1 VSASTT
7 LPRISPMLV
16 RLLSL
21 SRSFVLPLQDKFLAG
36 MYNYYQYVSSFL
48 QKKETGGK
56 AQASYS

>member
-1 VSASTT
+1 
-7 LPRISPMLV
+7 MLV
-16 RLLSL
+16 RLLYL
-21 SRSFVLPLQDKFLAG
+21 PRSFVLPLQDKFLAG